1 MFEGDVDI
9 TGISVGSCAE
19 FNCGCTDHQHCMPM
33 VGAEGG
39 SGEAIGKFGVG

>member
-19 FNCGCTDHQHCMPM
+19 FNCGCTDHQHRMPM